1 MKKGER
7 KMNVTKEQME
17 RIVAAAQAKKMFEDI
32 CPRCGGK
39 LKPENPFPYGGGLSV
54 SRLAD
59 VSICP
64 KCGTKEAMSDF
75 ENQDR
80 IRGDFSGYVSDELS
94 KWNIL
99 KSLFNTFDEI
109 YSRRIMIETLESSL
123 YTGENV
129 DGEEVIVLLEQGQ
142 GMEVKTRH
150 TEKPDWYECVHYD
163 KDGYQEAVS
172 YEHIEGD

>member
-17 RIVAAAQAKKMFEDI
+17 RIVAAAQEEKMFEDI

-64 KCGTKEAMSDF
+64 KCGTEEAMSDF

-80 IRGDFSGYVSDELS
+80 IRGDFSGYVSEELS
-94 KWNIL
+94 KWN
-99 KSLFNTFDEI
+99 
-109 YSRRIMIETLESSL
+109 
-123 YTGENV
+123 
-129 DGEEVIVLLEQGQ
+129 IVLLEQGQ

-163 KDGYQEAVS
+163 RDGYQEAVS
-172 YEHIEGD
+172 YEHIEWK